1 MGYMGDMERPVSL
14 RLVAGEEEE
23 EERELFHNMRTKTN
37 LQRFMQNSAVPI
49 DKSQIRWNGRKR
61 LANVA

>member
-1 MGYMGDMERPVSL
+1 MGDMERPVSL

-49 DKSQIRWNGRKR
+49 DKSQIR
-61 LANVA
+61 